1 MFFFFNPKYIPAKP
15 KPPKTLVQQ
24 ILDDRFTTKQEAIAR
39 YQAESFVAVVHGCK
53 DQSSTLRFELVN
65 QFGYWQY
72 VNCGE
77 I

>member
-1 MFFFFNPKYIPAKP
+1 MFFFFNPKYVRSQ
-15 KPPKTLVQQ
+15 PPKTLVQR
-24 ILDDRFTTKQEAIAR
+24 ILDDRFATKKEAIER
-39 YQAESFVAVVHGCK
+39 WGGESFTAVVHGCK

-65 QFGYWQY
+65 AFGYWQY